1 MYLYIIMIVY
11 LIKLILILVFNTCV
25 NIYYINSGCNCCC
38 GESNK
43 NNSDG
48 GIQGDK
54 IEIDLVENT
63 LKCNGKILTGF
74 EKIDNPVT
82 NNVKRVINGKF
93 ENGQNIYYTI
103 NEVIFN
109 SIKEDSNV
117 EIIKTSDSDEYIV
130 FAVKTQVEN
139 FDEKDQKYD
148 YYLVYCHN
156 GDSVSGCGLFEKIN
170 TNDEIKILCSG
181 NNLKNI
187 GYMFFGGKK
196 LKKIIFTIKGLN
208 TSNVTNMNGMF
219 KDCKKLKELNLSTFN
234 TSKVTN
240 MAGMFY
246 GCSSLKKINL
256 SNFNTNNVTNMEDMF
271 YECSSLEKLN
281 LSNFST
287 KNVTNM
293 SCMFFCCEKLNKLDL
308 SKFNTSKVTNMEGMF
323 YECKSL
329 TSLNVS
335 NFNTENVTN
344 MESMFEECR
353 NLKELDLSN
362 FSTNKVTNM
371 ECMFK
376 KCESLKKLN
385 ISNFDTSNV
394 TNMNEMF
401 LNCTNLAN
409 LNISKNKFNTNKV
422 TKDII
427 RIFLGCNSLKDIETD
442 DNKLKSTFSNIFKQ

>member
-208 TSNVTNMNGMF
+208 TSNVIIMSSMF
-219 KDCKKLKELNLSTFN
+219 KGCSSLKELNLSNFN
-234 TSKVTN
+234 TNHVSYMDGMFSGCESLKELNISNFNTYNVTD
-240 MAGMFY
+240 MSGMFY
-246 GCSSLKKINL
+246 GCSSLKELNL
-256 SNFNTNNVTNMEDMF
+256 NNFNTNNVTDMR
-271 YECSSLEKLN
+271 
-281 LSNFST
+281 
-287 KNVTNM
+287 
-293 SCMFFCCEKLNKLDL
+293 CMFGGCLD
-308 SKFNTSKVTNMEGMF
+308 
-323 YECKSL
+323 
-329 TSLNVS
+329 
-335 NFNTENVTN
+335 
-344 MESMFEECR
+344 
-353 NLKELDLSN
+353 EL
-362 FSTNKVTNM
+362 
-371 ECMFK
+371 
-376 KCESLKKLN
+376 
-385 ISNFDTSNV
+385 
-394 TNMNEMF
+394 
-401 LNCTNLAN
+401 
-409 LNISKNKFNTNKV
+409 
-422 TKDII
+422 
-427 RIFLGCNSLKDIETD
+427 
-442 DNKLKSTFSNIFKQ
+442 KLKIKSQFKNFKPFGIKYLLKNNKII